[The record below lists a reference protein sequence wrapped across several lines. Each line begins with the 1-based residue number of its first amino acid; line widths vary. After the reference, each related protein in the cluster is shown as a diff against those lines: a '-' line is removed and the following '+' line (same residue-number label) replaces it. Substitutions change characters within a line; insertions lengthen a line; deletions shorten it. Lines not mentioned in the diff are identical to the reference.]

1 MADISES
8 SVENTAEGETAAA
21 IVSDTTPTT
30 GDVATEPANGPVAAE
45 AASTP
50 VNTEASPER
59 LLSSASDP
67 APASAIEATSSA
79 EPAAAGPTGSATN
92 DDTVLDVRPGF
103 QITKLRPAL
112 GSFRS
117 EPGKLPP
124 SGKSAAVAASLAFA
138 CALGL
143 LIGSVGAWGIGQ
155 LIASPHAGRS
165 ANAAP
170 NDTAVLKT
178 NIAHIE
184 GQLAALKTSIDHTN
198 KAVSSQSKSLSER
211 YDRGARAQ
219 ADLQARL
226 AKIGETVDR
235 LSKIGDNSERLAK
248 IGETVE
254 RLEKRTHTAAAS
266 EVTGSVTPQRV
277 AAAPAPLPVPPMSEP
292 KKPSPPPVVE
302 GWVLRDVFR
311 GRALVASRHGVFEAA
326 PGLEL
331 PGLGQVESI
340 KQQDGRWVVVT
351 EKGLIVAS
359 RGPRLYYR

>member
-8 SVENTAEGETAAA
+8 SVESTGEGENTAVIAP
-21 IVSDTTPTT
+21 DTTPTT
-30 GDVATEPANGPVAAE
+30 GEAATEPADGPVAAE
-45 AASTP
+45 TASTCGNAEKTSEP
-50 VNTEASPER
+50 
-59 LLSSASDP
+59 LLNSASDP
-67 APASAIEATSSA
+67 APASASEATGSA
-79 EPAAAGPTGSATN
+79 EPAAAGSPGADN
-92 DDTVLDVRPGF
+92 DAVLDVRPGF
-103 QITKLRPAL
+103 QIAKLRPDL
-112 GSFRS
+112 GRFRP
-117 EPGKLPP
+117 EAGKHPP

-143 LIGSVGAWGIGQ
+143 LIGSVGAWGIRQ
-155 LIASPHAGRS
+155 LIASPHAGPS
-165 ANAAP
+165 GNVAANETAA
-170 NDTAVLKT
+170 LKK

-184 GQLAALKTSIDHTN
+184 GQLAALKNSIDHTN
-198 KAVSSQSKSLSER
+198 KAVSSQNKGLSER

-226 AKIGETVDR
+226 TKIGETVDR
-235 LSKIGDNSERLAK
+235 LSKVGDNSERLAK
-248 IGETVE
+248 IGETVD
-254 RLEKRTHTAAAS
+254 RLEKRIHTAAAS

-277 AAAPAPLPVPPMSEP
+277 VAAPAPLPVPPTSEP
-292 KKPSPPPVVE
+292 KKPSPLPVVE

-359 RGPRLYYR
+359 RGPRFYYR